1 MDFIAQKTKIF
12 AILFLIFA
20 AFGSIAAQ
28 SSSIYRLPAGTRIW
42 LRMDA
47 GINSRIS
54 SMDDTFTA
62 TVAKAIEVDDAV
74 VLPFGTIVEG
84 RVTKVSSADFGGVNG
99 KMDVRFETI
108 RFSDRIRRSIDGMLV
123 TDLRPGSGT
132 TGKVLAIFGGT
143 AAGLAIGAVS
153 GGGRSVIAGA
163 GIGAGAGAA
172 VAFLKK
178 GKDVSIKTNEEFEI
192 ELKSEVT
199 LPASDY

>member
-20 AFGSIAAQ
+20 TFGSIAAQ
-28 SSSIYRLPAGTRIW
+28 SSSIYRLPAGTRIR

-84 RVTKVSSADFGGVNG
+84 RVITVSSADFGGVNG

-123 TDLRPGSGT
+123 TRLRPASGT
-132 TGKVLAIFGGT
+132 AGKVLAIFGGT
-143 AAGLAIGAVS
+143 AAGLAIGAS
-153 GGGRSVIAGA
+153 PR
-163 GIGAGAGAA
+163 
-172 VAFLKK
+172 
-178 GKDVSIKTNEEFEI
+178 N
-192 ELKSEVT
+192 
-199 LPASDY
+199 

>member
-20 AFGSIAAQ
+20 TFGSIAAQ
-28 SSSIYRLPAGTRIW
+28 SSSIYRLPAGTRIR

-84 RVTKVSSADFGGVNG
+84 RVITVSSADFGGVNG

-123 TDLRPGSGT
+123 TRLRPASGT
-132 TGKVLAIFGGT
+132 AGKVLAIFGGT

-153 GGGRSVIAGA
+153 GGGRSIVTGA
-163 GIGAGAGAA
+163 GVGAGAGAA